1 MSEESSMSEEMIQNL
16 AKEIVQEFIKGLKQ
30 QEGDDE

>member
-16 AKEIVQEFIKGLKQ
+16 AKEIVQEFIQGLKQ
-30 QEGDDE
+30 QEGDNE